1 MKYVDGKLRIVV
13 EIYNTIFM
21 DVNAYSD
28 NFMYNCGMASEI
40 ESDAKTIDITSVAGD
55 SDNLSQ
61 PEETK
66 AGTTISAT
74 STAPQTTAITTTTTT
89 TTTATTTT
97 IATTTTTAASKAPT
111 TSATV
116 KPAPHRRTRQKC
128 YSQNER
134 QCRLSR

>member
-21 DVNAYSD
+21 DVNAFSD

-40 ESDAKTIDITSVAGD
+40 ESDAKTIDITSVVGD
-55 SDNLSQ
+55 SDSLSQ

-66 AGTTISAT
+66 AGTTVSAT

-89 TTTATTTT
+89 TTT
-97 IATTTTTAASKAPT
+97 TAASKAPT
-111 TSATV
+111 TSTTPR
-116 KPAPHRRTRQKC
+116 PAPNRRTRQKC

-134 QCRLSR
+134 QCRLS

>member
-21 DVNAYSD
+21 DINAYSD

-66 AGTTISAT
+66 AGTTVSAT
-74 STAPQTTAITTTTTT
+74 STASQTTAITTTTTT
-89 TTTATTTT
+89 TTTATTTPQQPQQLPQPRQLQQHQ
-97 IATTTTTAASKAPT
+97 KHRQHRPLQDL
-111 TSATV
+111 
-116 KPAPHRRTRQKC
+116 PPHRRTRQKML
-128 YSQNER
+128 
-134 QCRLSR
+134 LSE